1 MEGLLSK
8 GPTPSSST
16 PQCLQNMLF
25 IAFGGAWPLAG
36 LEHVFSRMFNEM
48 VMENEDSCMQ
58 TSADQGAALEE
69 KPEVWD
75 IPKQS

>member
-1 MEGLLSK
+1 MIEFSYEILILV
-8 GPTPSSST
+8 
-16 PQCLQNMLF
+16 L
-25 IAFGGAWPLAG
+25 
-36 LEHVFSRMFNEM
+36 VFDAQRPAE